1 MLTNNKSVKGPPL
14 LRGAKNSNRWLMWM
28 RGDKG
33 GPENS
38 QLPHTHTHRI
48 NRKS

>member
-1 MLTNNKSVKGPPL
+1 MFICRQTINLSKPPL

-38 QLPHTHTHRI
+38 QLPHTHTHTE
-48 NRKS
+48 